1 MAENR
6 ELALVLKLVADQFN
20 SELKKQQGALGTFGS
35 FVKDWRVQ
43 LAAAGAV
50 LFGIAKSTANFGDEQ
65 LKTSQKTGVNI
76 RALGGLQFAAKL
88 ADVENVQLAQGLKFL
103 SQNMAEAVRGTGDGE
118 QAFKR
123 MGISAVTATG
133 QLRPTE
139 AVLLDVAEAFANT
152 ADGAAKTEMAT
163 KLFGRA
169 GMELIPFLNQGKVG
183 IQDLMAEAEKL
194 GLVMSEKNAKAA
206 EKFNDDLKRLEST
219 AQGIKLTIGTEL
231 ISVFQELLDAMQGFD
246 GQSGAKNIVEW
257 TRVVRFGFKDLVIS
271 IAEFNAQ
278 VAVLGGNILDIFSE
292 EKATKLGA
300 RLDRIKALADEAR
313 GAAAGDLAGVPNVV
327 EPTTKA
333 ERTKA
338 AADRNKKPVITTG
351 HSKADTDALKA
362 QLAAKEQAITDELE
376 LTKLGF
382 ERQRILAENA
392 EKDGQA
398 SLVRMAEE
406 RARIKQQE
414 LEASAGNIQR
424 LLILEDAGYQAQLAK
439 FGGTATERQKLEAE
453 HHKKVAELS
462 QQGQVIAQQIINT
475 KLEGEAAVREAQ
487 NQTAKQQLDLLF
499 AGAAAIKADREAK
512 QNDVIALAQAWLD
525 YDQQVGVST
534 ELRLAHHTELIAAN
548 LAKQTEL
555 TVAETQALLQH
566 WIRHED
572 ELADMILSKTSLTAD
587 QKLAIELRALT
598 AVEQANEQASGD
610 VFAGW
615 AKGMKRYVEDT
626 KSGFGLGADIARRM
640 VGNMEQFFTRFFDDV
655 LSGKIK
661 SFKDVMRSLGD
672 FVRQMV
678 AMMLAQL
685 AALAAAKAVASTL
698 ALFANTGGT
707 VPTPL
712 RGNSASGGSV
722 FANAG
727 GGIRRY
733 LQGGHVL
740 GTGNRDTVPALL
752 TPGEIVLS
760 RGDVQDIK
768 DMDRRAN
775 SARTG
780 ADRPITVTTP
790 EINVVVNNHSRSEV
804 RTTSGAGSNGARQL
818 YITIRDVTRQVI
830 ASGDADQAMHGRFK
844 FSPRAGG

>member
-163 KLFGRA
+163 KLFGRG

-231 ISVFQELLDAMQGFD
+231 ISVFQELLTAMEGFD
-246 GQSGAKNIVEW
+246 GQSGATNIVEW

-271 IAEFNAQ
+271 VAELNAQ
-278 VAVLGGNILDIFSE
+278 IAVLGGNILDIFSE
-292 EKATKLGA
+292 EKAAKLGA

-313 GAAAGDLAGVPNVV
+313 GAAAGDLAGVPKVV
-327 EPTTKA
+327 EPTTKD

-351 HSKADTDALKA
+351 PSKADAEALKA
-362 QLAAKEQAITDELE
+362 QFAAKEQAIKDELE
-376 LTKLGF
+376 LTKLGLA
-382 ERQRILAENA
+382 RQQLLSDNA
-392 EKDGQA
+392 QKAGQA
-398 SLVRMAEE
+398 SLVQAAEE
-406 RARIKQQE
+406 RARIRQQE
-414 LEASAGNIQR
+414 LQAAAGNVQR
-424 LLILEDAGYQAQLAK
+424 LLIVEDQSHAAQVAK
-439 FGGTATERQKLEAE
+439 FAGTAAEKQKLEAD
-453 HHKKVAELS
+453 HRKRVAELG
-462 QQGQVIAQQIINT
+462 QQGQVLAQEQVNAQ
-475 KLEGEAAVREAQ
+475 LEGEAAIREAQ
-487 NQTAKQQLDLLF
+487 ALTAKQQLDLLF
-499 AGAAAIKADREAK
+499 AGTSAIKADRETRQTEA
-512 QNDVIALAQAWLD
+512 IALAQA
-525 YDQQVGVST
+525 QVDHDTQAGAST
-534 ELRLAHHTELIAAN
+534 AQRLAHETELVAAN
-548 LAKQTEL
+548 LAKQLGL
-555 TVAETQALLQH
+555 TIEHATALLQH
-566 WIRHED
+566 WARHED
-572 ELADMILSKTSLTAD
+572 QLAAQILAKTSLTQEAR
-587 QKLAIELRALT
+587 KTAELNALT
-598 AVEQANEQASGD
+598 ALESANEKASGD

-678 AMMLAQL
+678 SQILAQL
-685 AALAAAKAVASTL
+685 AAMAAAKAIATTAL
-698 ALFANTGGT
+698 LFANTGGT

-804 RTTSGAGSNGARQL
+804 RTTSGTGSNGARQL